1 MWSSL
6 FFIKVDFFLPQTEQF
21 DKSIDLF
28 CLVFLIFE
36 FSFSVYFLQ
45 LTQQVSIVTYNQ
57 AMFFLTINFV
67 VVGFIMLSDLNSNPN
82 NLVEILL
89 ISLILDGCLILY
101 CFLSFYFVVSIS
113 VAVSIFISFY
123 CKLIVM
129 KIQVN
134 L

>member
-6 FFIKVDFFLPQTEQF
+6 FFIKDDFFLHQTEQF

-45 LTQQVSIVTYNQ
+45 LTQQVSIVTCNQ
-57 AMFFLTINFV
+57 AMFFLTINFIV
-67 VVGFIMLSDLNSNPN
+67 FGFIMLSDLNSNPN

-89 ISLILDGCLILY
+89 ISLILDGCLIFY